1 MDIVLENPIPETDY
15 PPIYYEPSNVGI
27 ARVFGGIQDLRHH
40 PAVINK
46 IVRVTSMSKSGN
58 KDKIS
63 GLY

>member
-1 MDIVLENPIPETDY
+1 MLENPLPKTDY
-15 PPIYYEPSNVGI
+15 PIYYEPANVGI